1 MLACDCRI
9 GEEAAEIVASALLAA
24 RSDAL
29 NAAEADLSARLA
41 AVTERAEKAERTVA
55 DIGEHFGII
64 GATPEVLMAE
74 ALRDGERMAELRA
87 ERDAEKQRAE
97 AMAGALRRMEAAAS
111 DPEIQAHYAREL
123 GVVAPSAEAK
133 CGCGNPAC
141 RGVTDNENHQ
151 CGGPREAC
159 AVPGCRECGFSATP
173 PPSGPTPE
181 GDPDWGSV
189 LANRTTWRELAAE
202 RRRERDA
209 ANAELAKVREELE
222 QAFNINA
229 EWERKS
235 REDLDTAAAQFATLR
250 AERDAEKARAD
261 AAEKRAEEAV
271 AKAREWE
278 ALAKRFSANYDAAR
292 ARAEA
297 IQRDHGADLSRLDKW
312 RLRAGVAE
320 RRIAEAAGFLRLI
333 IQPSDNVQAA
343 INALTP
349 PSVSGGAEGEGGEVS
364 EDAWLHTLDPC
375 PSCKHWRS
383 SHERQTGR
391 CRRRGCR
398 CVKFN
403 APPATD
409 WKALA
414 TRLAEALRETT
425 GGLASLARVE
435 RHPAQTPTEAAA
447 VAELARLVVVG
458 VDALAAFD
466 SARGAGEGKNE
477 P

>member
-1 MLACDCRI
+1 MSDGMFDARCHHGMRLLYGCPLCKD
-9 GEEAAEIVASALLAA
+9 EVDAA
-24 RSDAL
+24 
-29 NAAEADLSARLA
+29 NAP
-41 AVTERAEKAERTVA
+41 K
-55 DIGEHFGII
+55 
-64 GATPEVLMAE
+64 
-74 ALRDGERMAELRA
+74 
-87 ERDAEKQRAE
+87 
-97 AMAGALRRMEAAAS
+97 
-111 DPEIQAHYAREL
+111 
-123 GVVAPSAEAK
+123 
-133 CGCGNPAC
+133 
-141 RGVTDNENHQ
+141 
-151 CGGPREAC
+151 
-159 AVPGCRECGFSATP
+159 ATP
-173 PPSGPTPE
+173 PPQPEPAAPSPT
-181 GDPDWGSV
+181 
-189 LANRTTWRELAAE
+189 LAAHALTGAPCTYHRPD
-202 RRRERDA
+202 RRRADCPLCCPPPATPPDAAAPRCAARDEHGEQCVKIPDHSPVAHLFPSSALAA
-209 ANAELAKVREELE
+209 ANAELAKVREELK